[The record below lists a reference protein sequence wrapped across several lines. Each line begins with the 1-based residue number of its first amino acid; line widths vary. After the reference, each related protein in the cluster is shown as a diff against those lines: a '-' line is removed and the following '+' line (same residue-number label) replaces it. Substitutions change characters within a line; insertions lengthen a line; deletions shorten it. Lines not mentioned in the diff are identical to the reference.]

1 MANSKKIVTDIGRGI
16 KLEENLPVYL
26 HRLNA
31 QYNKYAT
38 VKGCMNYYVLKEV
51 VLEQEEQKNDI
62 NKYFSVIT
70 DLLQKHILDR
80 EPVNEKTFEAIT
92 SVRSSVEYK
101 MKNLTAFTDG
111 YEIYE
116 YVLNRIEGDVTGVV
130 DFVDTNQLS
139 AKMFRY
145 VFSDNDTVVINSKL
159 QLLVA
164 QLPVRMTKNKFF
176 DIVTNTLS
184 IYKGG
189 ERYAVDEFCDML
201 RAAVLIKKPDGFE
214 TEYPYL
220 FKVYEAL
227 CNADYKEITAKEYD
241 ELTQMLTNAA
251 EIINAEASVYMLMQ
265 EVINDTYTLLLTCE
279 ASEENDKYEG
289 YKAALTILGECIKAD
304 DMEVLPM
311 QLGDRFMALE
321 GVQEEVYEDIV
332 VLEAGFEDAKNVD
345 AEILTKHNLSNKIC
359 DLDKVSKL
367 LSTSLFADLEDKTEN
382 DSDTA
387 DSAYIMKLRDAMT
400 EDLKTLFEGKDRRVV
415 RSIMSKLLSS
425 MPTFMN
431 SQQEIQNY
439 FDYTLENCKDSSE
452 LSACSRLVNEIM
464 DEA

>member
-1 MANSKKIVTDIGRGI
+1 MATSKKIVTDIARGI

-26 HRLNA
+26 HKLNT
-31 QYNKYAT
+31 QYNQYAT

-51 VLEQEEQKNDI
+51 VLEQEDSNSDI
-62 NKYFSVIT
+62 LKYFSVIT
-70 DLLQKHILDR
+70 DLLKNHIVDK
-80 EPVNEKTFEAIT
+80 EPVDDKTFEAIT
-92 SVRSSVEYK
+92 SIRSSVEYK

-130 DFVDTNQLS
+130 DFVDVNQLS

-220 FKVYEAL
+220 YKTYETL
-227 CNADYKEITAKEYD
+227 RDADYKDMTQERYD
-241 ELTQMLTNAA
+241 ELTEMLANAA
-251 EIINAEASVYMLMQ
+251 SIINGEASVYMLMQ
-265 EVINDTYTLLLTCE
+265 EVINDTYTLLLTCGDCD
-279 ASEENDKYEG
+279 ENNAFEG
-289 YKAALTILGECIKAD
+289 YKAALAIMDACIKTD
-304 DMEVLPM
+304 DMESLPE
-311 QLGDRFMALE
+311 QLGDQFMALE
-321 GVQEEVYEDIV
+321 GVQEEAYEDIV
-332 VLEAGFEDAKNVD
+332 VLEAGFEDVKNGKD
-345 AEILTKHNLSNKIC
+345 EILSSLALTKTVS

-367 LSTSLFADLEDKTEN
+367 LSTSLFADLEDKAQI
-382 DSDTA
+382 DSQVA

-400 EDLKTLFEGKDRRVV
+400 EDLKTLFDGKDRRVV
-415 RSIMSKLLSS
+415 RSIMSKLLAS

>member
-1 MANSKKIVTDIGRGI
+1 MATSKRIVTDIARGI

-26 HRLNA
+26 HKLNT
-31 QYNKYAT
+31 QYNQYAT

-51 VLEQEEQKNDI
+51 VLEQEDSNSDI
-62 NKYFSVIT
+62 IKYFSIIT
-70 DLLQKHILDR
+70 ELLQKHIVDR
-80 EPVNEKTFEAIT
+80 QPVDDKTFEAIT
-92 SVRSSVEYK
+92 SIRSSVEYK

-111 YEIYE
+111 YELYE

-130 DFVDTNQLS
+130 DFVDVNQLA

-220 FKVYEAL
+220 YKVYETL
-227 CNADYKEITAKEYD
+227 RDADYKDITSERYD
-241 ELTQMLTNAA
+241 ELTEMLANAA
-251 EIINAEASVYMLMQ
+251 SIINGEASVYMLMQ
-265 EVINDTYTLLLTCE
+265 EVINDTYTLLLTC
-279 ASEENDKYEG
+279 SDCTDNDQIAG
-289 YKAALTILGECIKAD
+289 YKAALTILDACIKTD
-304 DMEVLPM
+304 DMESLPE
-311 QLGDRFMALE
+311 QLGDQFMTLE
-321 GVQEEVYEDIV
+321 GVQEEAYEDIV
-332 VLEAGFEDAKNVD
+332 VLEAGFEDVKNGKD
-345 AEILTKHNLSNKIC
+345 ELLSSLALTKTVS

-367 LSTSLFADLEDKTEN
+367 LSTSLFADLEDKAQV
-382 DSDTA
+382 DSQVA

-400 EDLKTLFEGKDRRVV
+400 EDLKVLFEGKDRRVV
-415 RSIMSKLLSS
+415 RSIMSKLLAS

-439 FDYTLENCKDSSE
+439 FDYTLENCKDASE